1 MLAPA
6 QKMLRFGEFVIDPST
21 ASLRGGDGPLQLRP
35 KSFDVLAYLARHPGR
50 VVSKDEL
57 IEAIWPNVFVTDNS
71 LVQCISDI
79 RLALGDSTQN
89 ILKTVARRGYLFAAP
104 VLEVEPAAV
113 ESRPDAEGREPE
125 RDRVPETAA
134 EASARLAG
142 GDARSSLFVRYGVLL
157 AAALLC
163 AVVAVG
169 GATWWWSG
177 NPAADPVVSASPGST
192 LESAFGSKRIS
203 IAMLPLATLGGAAT
217 DDYFADGL
225 TEDIIAALGRFSE
238 LAVLSP
244 KAVFPFKGKVLRP
257 EELGRELKVRYLAE
271 GSIRRSP
278 ERIRIAVRLTDAS
291 TGSLLWADQYDA
303 EPESIFAIQDSITRQ
318 ITGALAVRLT
328 TVEQARV
335 MAKPPNS
342 LEAYD
347 QVLRGRDFLSR
358 VTRSSTSNA
367 RAAFERAVELDPNYA
382 AAYVGLGRV
391 DLTAVA
397 LGWTPDP
404 AGALRRAESLA
415 RKAIGIDEFNPAA
428 HVLLG
433 RAYARLG
440 EYDRALDALKRALAL
455 NPSDPDSYAGRGD
468 ALLWTGDIDGAI
480 KALETALL
488 LDPRTLDR
496 GSFQP
501 GHRLFSC
508 RTECGRHQHVRAH
521 RCAKR
526 QHGFHPGDAGGGAC
540 GCGTQGRI
548 RPRAR
553 RSETPQ
559 PVFRPGELR
568 IAVSQ
573 SAAPGEDRRG
583 AAEGRALAHVPEKWE
598 PVFRKGHAPIN
609 ESRAHPIRD
618 AL

>member
-57 IEAIWPNVFVTDNS
+57 IEAIWPNSSSPTIHWCNASATF
-71 LVQCISDI
+71 
-79 RLALGDSTQN
+79 ALRSATAPQN
-89 ILKTVARRGYLFAAP
+89 ILKTVARRGYCSPLRCSRSSRGRR
-104 VLEVEPAAV
+104 
-113 ESRPDAEGREPE
+113 SRPDAEGREPE

-404 AGALRRAESLA
+404 AGALRRAGSPRSKGDRHRRVQPRRTRAA
-415 RKAIGIDEFNPAA
+415 R
-428 HVLLG
+428 
-433 RAYARLG
+433 
-440 EYDRALDALKRALAL
+440 
-455 NPSDPDSYAGRGD
+455 AG
-468 ALLWTGDIDGAI
+468 LCS
-480 KALETALL
+480 
-488 LDPRTLDR
+488 PR
-496 GSFQP
+496 
-501 GHRLFSC
+501 
-508 RTECGRHQHVRAH
+508 
-521 RCAKR
+521 
-526 QHGFHPGDAGGGAC
+526 
-540 GCGTQGRI
+540 RI
-548 RPRAR
+548 RPGARCAQARIGAQSQRSRQLCRPWRRAALDGR
-553 RSETPQ
+553 YRWRDQ
-559 PVFRPGELR
+559 GVGNGL
-568 IAVSQ
+568 
-573 SAAPGEDRRG
+573 AA
-583 AAEGRALAHVPEKWE
+583 
-598 PVFRKGHAPIN
+598 
-609 ESRAHPIRD
+609 
-618 AL
+618 

>member
-1 MLAPA
+1 M
-6 QKMLRFGEFVIDPST
+6 
-21 ASLRGGDGPLQLRP
+21 
-35 KSFDVLAYLARHPGR
+35 
-50 VVSKDEL
+50 
-57 IEAIWPNVFVTDNS
+57 
-71 LVQCISDI
+71 
-79 RLALGDSTQN
+79 
-89 ILKTVARRGYLFAAP
+89 
-104 VLEVEPAAV
+104 
-113 ESRPDAEGREPE
+113 
-125 RDRVPETAA
+125 PETAA

-192 LESAFGSKRIS
+192 LKSAFGSKRIS

-347 QVLRGRDFLSR
+347 LVLRGRDFLSR

-488 LDPRTLDR
+488 LDPENSRPRIFSIWARPIFLPDGVWTPSARSSAPLRETTARFSSWRCWRRCMRMRDARTNPTARSPKCDAAAR
-496 GSFQP
+496 FSTWRASGRCFAIRSTGRRSSRRCRRP
-501 GHRLFSC
+501 GFSTC
-508 RTECGRHQHVRAH
+508 PGRVATGFPKRTCAH
-521 RCAKR
+521 RQESAE
-526 QHGFHPGDAGGGAC
+526 H
-540 GCGTQGRI
+540 I
-548 RPRAR
+548 RFQ
-553 RSETPQ
+553 E
-559 PVFRPGELR
+559 
-568 IAVSQ
+568 IAV
-573 SAAPGEDRRG
+573 
-583 AAEGRALAHVPEKWE
+583 V
-598 PVFRKGHAPIN
+598 APIIDHDGN
-609 ESRAHPIRD
+609 F
-618 AL
+618 